1 MSTNTTQAPHSHIPP
16 VKGLHNQIRHSRYQ
30 AEDCILE
37 FHDNAIDAKAKHV
50 ETILYSR
57 SEDFSDIERIV
68 TVDTGG
74 KGMNSTELLQG
85 ITIAFQRGGREADI
99 GAYGFGLNSGALNL
113 GDELLV
119 VSKRPD
125 ADEFVGAR
133 LDFREQERTNNYAPT
148 QYTSSASRDLFSH
161 LPSEIS
167 EKLRSMEGTSESAT
181 VVQVSRLHLPIAS
194 TTCGSFKER
203 LANRMRLAYSATD
216 LPTLELHIRIFSSE
230 TETQVNRIDPLYLN
244 TVSTHLK
251 RTPIRLELLAIIPTC
266 QTDGIRII
274 EKNTSP
280 RPYKKLAKKEKKERG
295 QDTNASNKE
304 LFVMTT
310 GTVDAPVY
318 YEIGKETMKV
328 VPNPYETSSSAVK
341 EIIPFTMIFSY
352 LKKTTYDA
360 EDEDMCKKGIWFQ
373 RGPRMVAQGLTLGM
387 HGLSAHG
394 HQNQM
399 RALVKFPPKLDAY
412 MGVNYNKSID
422 PKTGTMKDA
431 IIHLWKD
438 ITGKWTKDKE
448 IERKQPIPAVAPPS
462 VQPDQQEETQEE
474 NTTEESPDEGASEQS
489 SQTGSTATEET
500 EVIPIPPREPVHE
513 ISIREGLVELLYGD
527 RTLAS
532 VNGFGKNSQL
542 RAYLERILLR
552 KGPEFTTQFMA
563 SMNTMLSA

>member
-1 MSTNTTQAPHSHIPP
+1 MSANTTQAPHSHIPP

-37 FHDNAIDAKAKHV
+37 FYDNAIDAKAKHV

-68 TVDTGG
+68 TMDTGG

-85 ITIAFQRGGREADI
+85 ITIAFQRSGRDADI

-125 ADEFVGAR
+125 AEEFVGAR
-133 LDFREQERTNNYAPT
+133 LNFREQERTNNYAPT
-148 QYTSSASRDLFSH
+148 QYTAAASKDLFSH

-167 EKLRSMEGTSESAT
+167 EKLRAMEGTSASAT
-181 VVQVSRLHLPIAS
+181 VVQVSGLHLPIAS
-194 TTCGSFKER
+194 TSCGSFKER
-203 LANRMRLAYSATD
+203 LTNRMRLAYSATD
-216 LPTLELHIRIFSSE
+216 LPNLELHIRIFSSE
-230 TETQVNRIDPLYLN
+230 GQTEVNRIDPLYLN
-244 TVSTHLK
+244 SVSTHLK
-251 RTPIRLELLAIIPTC
+251 RNPIRLDLLAVIPTC

-274 EKNTSP
+274 EKNTCA
-280 RPYKKLAKKEKKERG
+280 RPYKKQAKKEKKERG
-295 QDTNASNKE
+295 QETDASNKE
-304 LFVMTT
+304 LYVQTT
-310 GTVDAPVY
+310 GTPDAPVY

-328 VPNPYETSSSAVK
+328 VQNPYETMNTSIK
-341 EIIPFTMIFSY
+341 EIIPFSMLFSY
-352 LKKTTYDA
+352 LKKSTYDA

-422 PKTGTMKDA
+422 PKTGAMKDA

-448 IERKQPIPAVAPPS
+448 IERKQPVPP
-462 VQPDQQEETQEE
+462 VELKKEETHEE
-474 NTTEESPDEGASEQS
+474 NTTEESPDDGASEQT
-489 SQTGSTATEET
+489 SQTDSIATEET
-500 EVIPIPPREPVHE
+500 EVIPVPPREPLHE
-513 ISIREGLVELLYGD
+513 MSIREGLVELIFGD

-532 VNGFGKNSQL
+532 VNGYGKNSQL
-542 RAYLERILLR
+542 RTYLERILLR
-552 KGPEFTTQFMA
+552 KGPDFTTQFMTN
-563 SMNTMLSA
+563 MNTMLTA